1 MLIPDFFTGVRAPW
15 RGVLLFGPP
24 GTGKTLL
31 ARAVALQARALARVR
46 VTVTVRARVR
56 VRVRVRATVTLALTL
71 KGERRLV
78 QP

>member
-31 ARAVALQARALARVR
+31 ALAP
-46 VTVTVRARVR
+46 TLTLRARR
-56 VRVRVRATVTLALTL
+56 
-71 KGERRLV
+71 
-78 QP
+78 PSP

>member
-31 ARAVALQARALARVR
+31 ALTLAL
-46 VTVTVRARVR
+46 
-56 VRVRVRATVTLALTL
+56 LALTL
-71 KGERRLV
+71 ALAPTLTLRARR
-78 QP
+78 PSP